1 MKKFRIC
8 YLIIT
13 AAVLA
18 GSIFCLHPS
27 VPAQASVS
35 EPDAQAAGQT
45 AGTTRI
51 LVLGC
56 DRAAAL
62 TDSILLVSLEAPSGA
77 LRILQLPRDTYAVYT
92 DRDYKK
98 LNGAYAVLGLDGMK
112 QFLSQSLGVSID
124 YAAALDL
131 DCVSSLVDAV
141 GGVDVEITQPMQYT
155 DPSQNLHIDL
165 QPGMQHLDGRQAE
178 HFLRYRSGYANA
190 DLGRMDAQKRFL
202 QAYLQKCQSMGTG
215 GLVRMMLAVL
225 PKMQTD
231 LPVQEAVRLVQLLP
245 QADVAEVPMTTAP
258 GEAVR
263 GSSGAWYYSLNRADM
278 ICAVN
283 TYLLPQVPVTD
294 ASFDP
299 NRVYDRQDFP
309 EFHRIYTAPGTWEGA
324 VSQSTVKSEER
335 T

>member
-8 YLIIT
+8 YLIFT
-13 AAVLA
+13 AILLA
-18 GSIFCLHPS
+18 GSIFWLHAS
-27 VPAQASVS
+27 VPAQASVF
-35 EPDAQAAGQT
+35 EPET
-45 AGTTRI
+45 APVGRSDGVTRI

-56 DRAAAL
+56 DRAASL
-62 TDSILLVSLEAPSGA
+62 TDSILLISLEAPSGNV
-77 LRILQLPRDTYAVYT
+77 RILQLPRDTYAVYT
-92 DRDYKK
+92 DRAYKK
-98 LNGAYAVLGLDGMK
+98 LNGAYAALGLDGMK
-112 QFLSQSLGVSID
+112 QFLSQSLGVAID

-131 DCVSSLVDAV
+131 DCVSTLVDAV
-141 GGVDVEITQPMQYT
+141 GGVDLEITQPMQYD

-202 QAYLQKCQSMGTG
+202 QAYVQKCQTMGTG
-215 GLVRMMLAVL
+215 GLVRMMLTVL

-231 LPVQEAVRLVQLLP
+231 LPVQEAVRFAQLLP
-245 QADVAEVPMTTAP
+245 QADVNGIAMTTAP
-258 GEAVR
+258 GDAVR

-283 TYLLPQVPVTD
+283 TFLLPSVPVTD

-299 NRVYDRQDFP
+299 ERVFDRQDFP
-309 EFHRIYTAPGTWEGA
+309 EFHRIYTAPGTWGGA
-324 VSQSTVKSEER
+324 ASSFNHQEER
-335 T
+335 TE